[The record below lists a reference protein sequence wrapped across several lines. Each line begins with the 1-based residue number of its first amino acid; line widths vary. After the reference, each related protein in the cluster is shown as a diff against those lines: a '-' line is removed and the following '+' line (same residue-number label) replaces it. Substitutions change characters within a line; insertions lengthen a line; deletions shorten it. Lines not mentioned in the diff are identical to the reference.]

1 MQEEIVQ
8 KKSWKSYFAFVKD
21 KNFWK
26 VLLLGQGKKRN
37 TEKKKNFFYMN

>member
-1 MQEEIVQ
+1 MQEETVQ

-26 VLLLGQGKKRN
+26 VLLLGQGKKKKG
-37 TEKKKNFFYMN
+37 TKKKIFFFI